1 MTAITLCTLQD
12 AEVILPLVAK
22 LHDEIGIP
30 SSAMSRRSAVLPLL
44 EGSSFGAVWLFG
56 PRKAPVGYMV
66 VSFSWSVRA
75 GGMDATLDEIY
86 VRPSV
91 RGRGIAHDALRLLAL
106 SLRDAGIRVLHTEVS
121 RDTSEQHRL
130 YLKSGFK
137 LRDEAAPMSQ
147 SL

>member
-22 LHDEIGIP
+22 FHDEYQVR
-30 SSAMSRRSAVLPLL
+30 SSAMTRRSAIVPLL
-44 EGSSFGAVWLFG
+44 EGSPFGAIWLFG

-66 VSFSWSVRA
+66 VAFSWSIEF
-75 GGMDATLDEIY
+75 GGMEGTLKEIY

-106 SLRDAGIRVLHTEVS
+106 SLRDAGVRALHLEVD
-121 RDTSEQHRL
+121 REAPEAHRL
-130 YLKSGFK
+130 YLKSGFV
-137 LRDEAAPMSQ
+137 LRDRFSLMSQ
-147 SL
+147 TL